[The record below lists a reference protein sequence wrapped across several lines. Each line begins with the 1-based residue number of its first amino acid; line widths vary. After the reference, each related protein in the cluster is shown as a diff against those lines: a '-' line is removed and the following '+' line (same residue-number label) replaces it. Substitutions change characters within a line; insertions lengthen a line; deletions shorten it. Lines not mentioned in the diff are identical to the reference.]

1 MERAE
6 DCVRKNGWDTE
17 ECLVKSR
24 WTFSKLPE
32 FNSCVY
38 KQPIESIFFLNQ
50 GNTDLHQIHWV
61 QVDQWGSF
69 LTVQPGAAEQLT
81 TFLLRKA
88 APFLVYHFIFGYSTV
103 YQSRRLHKSAQP
115 KAMFFFP
122 TCKMPPSCCVLR
134 VKAVSCVYQFVLQSE
149 QNSQFSCVF
158 NTMPLNC
165 HTHTQKKAGTFQRG
179 SRSHPRAML
188 LHLLSMLQSVYFQQT
203 DEFVK

>member
-1 MERAE
+1 MCLQTAH
-6 DCVRKNGWDTE
+6 RKH
-17 ECLVKSR
+17 
-24 WTFSKLPE
+24 
-32 FNSCVY
+32 
-38 KQPIESIFFLNQ
+38 FFLNQ

-149 QNSQFSCVF
+149 QNSQVSCVF

-165 HTHTQKKAGTFQRG
+165 HTHTQKKLELFNEAAVPTREPCSSICCRCSKVFTSSKPTNSSNTA
-179 SRSHPRAML
+179 SRTAKWSHCGNA
-188 LHLLSMLQSVYFQQT
+188 
-203 DEFVK
+203 E